1 MNENGIKEMLLNG
14 ECVTLECKRAK
25 SEVPKSV
32 WETYSAFA
40 NTIGGTILL
49 GIEENRKETDIKK
62 RFQIIGVDD
71 VPKIVNDFWNTIN
84 SDKVNE
90 NILGSSDVDTI
101 EINGIQV
108 VYIHVPQADWRIKPI
123 YLNGNVYKGTYRR
136 NHEGDYH
143 CTERQVRAMIRDSF
157 EDGNDGMLLE
167 HYDMNDIDLDTLH
180 RYRTLFQFR
189 NDGHV
194 WNEVDD
200 KTFLKNLGGYVI
212 DRATGKECLTMAGL
226 MMFGKGL
233 SVQER
238 FANFRMDYI
247 DFCNL
252 IGDERYSDR
261 LTYDGRWEN
270 NLYQFFSR
278 VIPKVTA
285 DLPRPF
291 RMEGIQRV
299 DDTPQ
304 HKAVREAFTNAIIHS
319 DLLMDAGI
327 LRVEKHD
334 DRLCFRNPGLLRLPI
349 EQIFEGG
356 VSYARN
362 PKIQNMLRMVGYG
375 ENLGS
380 GFPLILDAWKQAGW
394 NTPVLNNKLEL
405 DMVELVLPLSA
416 ISKNTSNTTIK
427 TTPSTENEDGEKS
440 REKSREKIINIIRKN
455 PSVTQFE
462 LSTIL
467 QISTKAIEKQ
477 IKNLKEDGI
486 IHRVGPDNGGH
497 WEIVDDKNTP

>member
-40 NTIGGTILL
+40 NTIGGVILL
-49 GIEENRKETDIKK
+49 GIEENKKESDETK
-62 RFQIIGVDD
+62 RFKIIGVDD
-71 VPKIVNDFWNTIN
+71 AQKIVNDFWNTIN

-90 NILGSSDVDTI
+90 NILNGRDVDVV
-101 EINGIQV
+101 EINNVQIV
-108 VYIHVPQADWRIKPI
+108 CIHVPQADWRIKPI

-167 HYDMNDIDLDTLH
+167 HYDMNDIDIDTLH
-180 RYRTLFQFR
+180 RYRTLFQYR
-189 NDGHV
+189 NEGHV
-194 WNEVDD
+194 WNDVDD
-200 KTFLKNLGGYVI
+200 KTFLKNLGGYII
-212 DRATGKECLTMAGL
+212 DRATGKEGLTMAGL

-252 IGDERYSDR
+252 IGEERYSDR

-334 DRLCFRNPGLLRLPI
+334 DRLCFRNPGLLKLPI
-349 EQIFEGG
+349 KIIYEGG
-356 VSYARN
+356 NSKARN
-362 PKIQNMLRMVGYG
+362 PRIQNMLRMIGYG
-375 ENLGS
+375 ENVGS
-380 GFPLILDAWKQAGW
+380 GFPTIISAWKDSQWGQPELKNKIEVDEVELILPTPNKRNSDANDKV
-394 NTPVLNNKLEL
+394 NDSRNDRVNDSRNDTLN
-405 DMVELVLPLSA
+405 DSV
-416 ISKNTSNTTIK
+416 K
-427 TTPSTENEDGEKS
+427 TTYT
-440 REKSREKIINIIRKN
+440 IIRLN
-455 PSVTQFE
+455 PGIQRKGISDI
-462 LSTIL
+462 SGKSIPTIDRH
-467 QISTKAIEKQ
+467 IAIL
-477 IKNLKEDGI
+477 IKEGFI
-486 IHRVGPDNGGH
+486 EHRDSDKTGGYYA
-497 WEIVDDKNTP
+497 K